1 MNNFWKSFLCVLACV
16 LFCAVSFFTG
26 YFFRDTVKIKQSS
39 EINASC
45 SLKTADT
52 VSNSGWSF
60 TSNSFTIPVSFFST
74 QNLDSMYSFDK
85 SFLNFSINIGF
96 DTNGLY
102 CSYMTNSIYCQTKD
116 VMLSFVDIAPNYTP
130 ITTTFYKTDT
140 EWYNSWQFMR
150 YSGINLLFNYRF
162 SSGFGSF
169 PISNITIN
177 KKLDNSMNNHFSG
190 VEFSF
195 NDKNGEYIQLQFVFS
210 NNIQGAFVPE
220 RTIFVLENLTDND
233 YYNQG
238 YSTGYSNGVAVGK
251 TNGFNTGYI
260 DGYDDGVIDG
270 YNDGVNATNS
280 YSFSNLLTAV
290 VNAPV
295 SVFTNLLDFNIM
307 GFNLLSLVAGLL
319 TLGLIVLII
328 KLCLGGK

>member
-1 MNNFWKSFLCVLACV
+1 MSNFWKSFLCVLACV
-16 LFCAVSFFTG
+16 FLCVASFFTG
-26 YFFRDTVKIKQSS
+26 YFFSDTVKIKQSN

-45 SLKTADT
+45 SLSTADT
-52 VSNSGWSF
+52 VNNSGWSF

-74 QNLDSMYSFDK
+74 QNLDNMYSYDK
-85 SFLNFSINIGF
+85 SFLNFSVNIGF

-116 VMLSFVDIAPNYTP
+116 VMLSFLEIAPDYTP
-130 ITTTFYKTDT
+130 VTTTFYKADT
-140 EWYNSWQFMR
+140 SWHFYWQSMS
-150 YSGINLLFNYRF
+150 YSGINHYFNYLF
-162 SSGFGSF
+162 TSGFGSF
-169 PISNITIN
+169 PVSQINIR
-177 KKLDNSMNNHFSG
+177 KLLNNSMSGRFSG
-190 VEFSF
+190 VEVFF
-195 NDKNGEYIQLQFVFS
+195 YDKNGEYLLLQFLFS
-210 NNIQGAFVPE
+210 NNQQGNFVSE
-220 RTIFVLENLTDND
+220 RTIYVLENLTDND

-238 YSTGYSNGVAVGK
+238 YSTGYSNGVNDGSSVGYN
-251 TNGFNTGYI
+251 NGYTS
-260 DGYDDGVIDG
+260 GYDDGVIDG
-270 YNDGVNATNS
+270 YNDGVNTTNT

-295 SVFTNLLDFNIM
+295 SVFTNLLDFNIL